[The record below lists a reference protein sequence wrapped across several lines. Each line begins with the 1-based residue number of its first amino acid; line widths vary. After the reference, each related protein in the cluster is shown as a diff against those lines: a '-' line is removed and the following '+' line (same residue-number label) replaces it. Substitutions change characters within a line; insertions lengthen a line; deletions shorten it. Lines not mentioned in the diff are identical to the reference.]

1 MKKKAMRCALLM
13 CAFGGMLFLVAG
25 VSAQAPLAATN
36 TAPGV
41 MQNPYWMPQ
50 QFLQTDWW
58 TSLTAYHPLFW
69 LFYNW
74 VGSVPA
80 ESDLNGG
87 PSTGQRYLP
96 RVCGGE
102 EGFIMFIRG

>member
-1 MKKKAMRCALLM
+1 MKRKAMRGALLI
-13 CAFGGMLFLVAG
+13 CAFGGMLFLASG
-25 VSAQAPLAATN
+25 VSAQAPLPATN
-36 TAPGV
+36 TAPSV

-50 QFLQTDWW
+50 QFLQTNWW

-69 LFYNW
+69 LLFNW
-74 VGSVPA
+74 VGSAPA
-80 ESDLNGG
+80 EADWNTG
-87 PSTGQRYLP
+87 PNMGPRTLP